1 MAWVVVSYL
10 EWVQNLQAFT
20 STGVEVV
27 VRWLCVFM
35 QSLPQPRHGVG
46 QVARCTRRGGLFP

>member
-27 VRWLCVFM
+27 RGLCVFM
-35 QSLPQPRHGVG
+35 QNASRSHVIGVG